1 MKRSQEGFAGWPG
14 RLASSNDV
22 AGASGAGHASATF
35 ASYLDARSSRT
46 GLMDAPRGMARDFA
60 EFIEDP
66 ETSAGPLAEP
76 DPVFQ
81 ERLRRRL
88 WRMHLLTH
96 GASGFERH

>member
-1 MKRSQEGFAGWPG
+1 MKRRQEGFAGWPG
-14 RLASSNDV
+14 RLASSCDV
-22 AGASGAGHASATF
+22 AGVSESGRASATF
-35 ASYLDARSSRT
+35 ASYLDARSSST
-46 GLMDAPRGMARDFA
+46 GFMEESRGMARDFA

-76 DPVFQ
+76 DPIFQ

-96 GASGFERH
+96 GVSGFERH